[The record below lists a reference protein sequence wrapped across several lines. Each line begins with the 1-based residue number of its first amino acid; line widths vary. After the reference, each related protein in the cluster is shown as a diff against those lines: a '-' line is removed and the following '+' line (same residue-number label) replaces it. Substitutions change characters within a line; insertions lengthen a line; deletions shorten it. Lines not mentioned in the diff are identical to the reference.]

1 MGGGKRRREGGSE
14 MNGQTGRWGEMH
26 RWRGEGEP
34 VPALL
39 SSCTPCRCTPPQRQ
53 RLWCLGRGEV
63 IPLLRHPIVPR
74 PDLFVPPHRAIMR
87 NPSPRLTS
95 GRTGEDITSHF
106 HHGTS
111 RLSRK
116 QRGEQ
121 AGQAESLPA
130 AGCSNA
136 PLPSCM
142 AWMASGNNAYLL
154 LRLHQLARLFLHH
167 FSLQLMVA
175 QAGPDRR
182 RELPRSC
189 LTAPLAS
196 IKPVCPPR
204 RLCFPRFFSTLDTT
218 SHFQERQISLVL
230 TTATL
235 DWRASEA
242 EQEEGWCD
250 TRLFLI
256 LFSLVQIGTLTRA
269 FWPPIRLEV
278 GSRPVTG
285 PDHLLLPYNQHSLDR
300 LEPEAPAE
308 WLPAPATCSPVV
320 QSTMAGGAAAAR
332 QVGPGTAAIQMPVAV
347 D

>member
-1 MGGGKRRREGGSE
+1 

-34 VPALL
+34 VPPLL

-196 IKPVCPPR
+196 IKPRLSTPPSLLPQILLDSR
-204 RLCFPRFFSTLDTT
+204 HDITFPRKTDLFGFDH
-218 SHFQERQISLVL
+218 SHSRL
-230 TTATL
+230 
-235 DWRASEA
+235 AS
-242 EQEEGWCD
+242 
-250 TRLFLI
+250 
-256 LFSLVQIGTLTRA
+256 
-269 FWPPIRLEV
+269 IR
-278 GSRPVTG
+278 GR
-285 PDHLLLPYNQHSLDR
+285 
-300 LEPEAPAE
+300 
-308 WLPAPATCSPVV
+308 
-320 QSTMAGGAAAAR
+320 AGGG
-332 QVGPGTAAIQMPVAV
+332 VV
-347 D
+347 